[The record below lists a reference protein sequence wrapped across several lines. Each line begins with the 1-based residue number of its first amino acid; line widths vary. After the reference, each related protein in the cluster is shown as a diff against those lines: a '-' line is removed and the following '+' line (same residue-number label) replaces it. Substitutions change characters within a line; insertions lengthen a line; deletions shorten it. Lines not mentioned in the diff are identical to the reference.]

1 MATTKSATKTTK
13 APTNSNKDLEKQ
25 VKALS
30 AQVQEL
36 QLQVR
41 TLTKQVAT
49 TPAPAAQPSGNFI
62 TRDQFIQGLR
72 MCGARDRHIKR
83 LQ

>member
-1 MATTKSATKTTK
+1 MATTKSSTRTTK
-13 APTNSNKDLEKQ
+13 APANPNKELEKQ
-25 VKALS
+25 VKALT

-36 QLQVR
+36 QLQVK
-41 TLTKQVAT
+41 TLSKQAAAA
-49 TPAPAAQPSGNFI
+49 PAPVSQPAGNFV
-62 TRDQFIQGLR
+62 TREQFIQGLR